1 MQKNIKTAIKITDYL
16 IEAHIRNSNGIRD
29 LVKGW
34 NNDGQKSLGI
44 SIASVHE
51 DVAKAL
57 LVVKKILEEKP
68 NCKHPK
74 KMQDTCK
81 GQKYC
86 MDCNED
92 LD

>member
-1 MQKNIKTAIKITDYL
+1 MQKNVRTAIKIIDYL
-16 IEAHIRNSNGIRD
+16 IESHIRNSNGIRD
-29 LVKGW
+29 LVRDWGD
-34 NNDGQKSLGI
+34 NGQKNLGI

-57 LVVKKILEEKP
+57 LVAKKYLEEKP

-81 GQKYC
+81 GKRYC
-86 MDCNED
+86 MNCNKD

>member
-34 NNDGQKSLGI
+34 DDNGQKSLGM

-51 DVAKAL
+51 DVAKTL
-57 LVVKKILEEKP
+57 LVVKKMLEEKP
-68 NCKHPK
+68 KRMK
-74 KMQDTCK
+74 KIEKTTSK
-81 GQKYC
+81 
-86 MDCNED
+86 
-92 LD
+92 